1 MMLCKGRLKTGI
13 SGFQTASSFVK
24 SQIDSTQDDGT
35 GGLAGLFDGQD

>member
-13 SGFQTASSFVK
+13 RVFRRPLPLLNLK
-24 SQIDSTQDDGT
+24 LIRTQDDGT